1 MAHALVLG
9 LGDSGLAI
17 ARWLARRG
25 WSLRVAD
32 TRAAPPQL
40 DALRSHEPAAEFV
53 GGPFTEALLDGV
65 ELVAISPACRRRTR
79 WLLH

>member
-1 MAHALVLG
+1 MSDPRALVLG

-17 ARWLARRG
+17 ARWLARQG

-40 DALRSHEPAAEFV
+40 DALHSAA
-53 GGPFTEALLDGV
+53 ARRR
-65 ELVAISPACRRRTR
+65 ACRGQTT
-79 WLLH
+79 LIALHFQAGLAQR